1 MAARHGGSSVSS
13 GEPIGDSAGDS
24 AGGSAGTSAC
34 TSLSASLYGL
44 ARPLL
49 FSVDPE
55 RAHELTL
62 AGLQRAHDLG
72 LAPRRALTGPGEG
85 VRVMGLDFP
94 NPVGLAAGMDKN
106 GAHIDALGDL
116 GFGFIEVGTVTPR
129 PQPGNPRPRMFRLP
143 HAQGLINRL
152 GFNNHGVEQF
162 LANVQRAH
170 YAGVLGL
177 NIGKNAT
184 TPITAALDD
193 YRICLR
199 AVYPH
204 AGYITIN
211 ISSPNTRDLRSLQER
226 AELDAL
232 LMALCSEREELSQ
245 VHGRRVPLAVKI
257 APDLEIAQIRE
268 IADALVGHGIDAVI
282 ATNTTIARQNVSG
295 LPHADELGGLSG
307 EPLRERATA
316 VVRELARHL
325 GGALPIIAVGGIV
338 SGTDAAEKLQAGAS
352 LVQIY
357 TGLIYRGPA
366 LVAQSRAAIA
376 SLRRSQ
382 QGTAESAAAP
392 LAAGVTGST
401 SRA

>member
-1 MAARHGGSSVSS
+1 M
-13 GEPIGDSAGDS
+13 
-24 AGGSAGTSAC
+24 
-34 TSLSASLYGL
+34 
-44 ARPLL
+44 
-49 FSVDPE
+49 
-55 RAHELTL
+55 
-62 AGLQRAHDLG
+62 
-72 LAPRRALTGPGEG
+72 
-85 VRVMGLDFP
+85 
-94 NPVGLAAGMDKN
+94 
-106 GAHIDALGDL
+106 
-116 GFGFIEVGTVTPR
+116 
-129 PQPGNPRPRMFRLP
+129 
-143 HAQGLINRL
+143 
-152 GFNNHGVEQF
+152 
-162 LANVQRAH
+162 
-170 YAGVLGL
+170 
-177 NIGKNAT
+177 
-184 TPITAALDD
+184 
-193 YRICLR
+193 
-199 AVYPH
+199 
-204 AGYITIN
+204 
-211 ISSPNTRDLRSLQER
+211 
-226 AELDAL
+226 
-232 LMALCSEREELSQ
+232 
-245 VHGRRVPLAVKI
+245 KI